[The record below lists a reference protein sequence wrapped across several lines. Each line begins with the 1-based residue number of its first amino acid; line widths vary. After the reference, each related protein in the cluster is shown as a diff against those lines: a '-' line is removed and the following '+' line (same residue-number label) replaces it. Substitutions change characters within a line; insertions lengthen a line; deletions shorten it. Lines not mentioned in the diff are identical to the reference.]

1 LHHSEIHKTRFVTFR
16 ECEHALT
23 VENY

>member
-1 LHHSEIHKTRFVTFR
+1 MFHNIG